1 MKQKLFENVG
11 GNNFRL
17 ITENVEESKS
27 KLVREG
33 LRKVFGGGKQQITYQ
48 FVQNVG
54 LGYIKDVTEA
64 RKCALEEARIVAK
77 ECGYMEDEAKAKFVK
92 TEAHEESDMGNPEE
106 KSEVQIGKE
115 ILAHAEAIINISH
128 TSAPHVEAIKKL
140 SQELIDMHTKPP
152 GRETM
157 GGSIY

>member
-1 MKQKLFENVG
+1 MSKQKLFENVG

-54 LGYIKDVTEA
+54 LGYIKDVNEA

-77 ECGYMEDEAKAKFVK
+77 ECGYMEDEAQAKFVK
-92 TEAHEESDMGNPEE
+92 EEDFHDETNAAPSYDN
-106 KSEVQIGKE
+106 KSREQREVQIGKA
-115 ILAHAEAIINISH
+115 ILLNISYIRDGEN
-128 TSAPHVEAIKKL
+128 SSNAIDDIEKL
-140 SQELIDMHTKPP
+140 AQELIQMH
-152 GRETM
+152 GAQ
-157 GGSIY
+157 